1 MEPTPFFEWLKGP
14 DALGVAP
21 HFFAAHPDGTRDRET
36 YGGYGDAPAIA
47 RAHFWAAPQ
56 RIEMSQGWGHPPRF
70 PDLANWSGDGSP
82 HARCLLVSL
91 MLHALLT
98 QFKLPAHRAY
108 DVQARFPA
116 YHHARFG
123 DQRAEYRLMRWLGD
137 GQWLDSLDLARAAL
151 RITVRLQKDRPLYHR
166 VFAAGSFETA
176 TQVAQAATEFEKAL
190 PRTPGYVAPGRALEH
205 GAHVMAEAFQPT
217 GVSRHGRAV
226 LDMASAHWPV
236 HLQPLDLLWLPD
248 ESAPLVSDDLR
259 QALASGGFTGMRFGK
274 EWRSAFAQPAEMHGP
289 AFRAQRAALLS
300 RITASPDADPS
311 ARSARIFAALQARQ
325 QALTEQPI
333 DVAQL
338 VLPAAYA
345 ELLRTGVPTY
355 VEPDDGDE
363 SDEDHDDGDLGR
375 QDPRQWH
382 WFPRERLRMLDDI
395 GDDGDWVASHP
406 EAVRALLVAQ
416 DDGGDYLGFLLQDG
430 SDLELDGT
438 LMHFKHETGEILPS
452 AVRDWALP
460 PHARAASAR

>member
-36 YGGYGDAPAIA
+36 YSGRGDAPPIA
-47 RAHFWAAPQ
+47 REHFWDAPQ

-70 PDLANWSGDGSP
+70 PDLAGWSGDGAP
-82 HARCLLVSL
+82 HAKCLLVS
-91 MLHALLT
+91 MRLHALLT
-98 QFKLPAHRAY
+98 QFRLPAHRAY
-108 DVQARFPA
+108 DVEARFPA
-116 YHHARFG
+116 HQHARFG
-123 DQRAEYRLMRWLGD
+123 DQRATYRLMHWPGD
-137 GQWLDSLDLARAAL
+137 GQWLDSLDLVRTAL
-151 RITVRLQKDRPLYHR
+151 RITVRLQKDRPRYHR

-176 TQVAQAATEFEKAL
+176 AQVAQAAADFEKEL
-190 PRTPGYVAPGRALEH
+190 PRTPGYVAPERALEH
-205 GAHVMAEAFQPT
+205 AAHVMAEAFQPA

-274 EWRSAFAQPAEMHGP
+274 EWRTAFVQPAEMHGL
-289 AFRAQRAALLS
+289 AFRAERAALLS
-300 RITASPDADPS
+300 RVAASQDADPS
-311 ARSARIFAALQARQ
+311 EQSIQVFAALQARR
-325 QALTEQPI
+325 QALARQSIGVT
-333 DVAQL
+333 QL

-345 ELLRTGVPTY
+345 ELLRTGLPTHA
-355 VEPDDGDE
+355 DD
-363 SDEDHDDGDLGR
+363 DLDP

-406 EAVRALLVAQ
+406 EAARALLVAQ
-416 DDGGDYLGFLLQDG
+416 DDGGDFLGFLLRDG

-438 LMHFKHETGEILPS
+438 LMHFMHETGEILPS
-452 AVRDWALP
+452 AVRGWAQ
-460 PHARAASAR
+460 AAQAEAASAR

>member
-21 HFFAAHPDGTRDRET
+21 HFFAMRPDGTRDRET
-36 YGGYGDAPAIA
+36 YCGYGDAPPIT
-47 RAHFWAAPQ
+47 REHFWAAPQ
-56 RIEMSQGWGHPPRF
+56 RIEMSQDWGHPPRF
-70 PDLANWSGDGSP
+70 PDLADWSGDGSP

-91 MLHALLT
+91 RLHALLT
-98 QFKLPAHRAY
+98 QFKLPAHHAY
-108 DVQARFPA
+108 DAEARFPA

-123 DQRAEYRLMRWLGD
+123 DQRAEYRLMHWLGD
-137 GQWLDSLDLARAAL
+137 GQWLDSLDLARTAL
-151 RITVRLQKDRPLYHR
+151 RITVRLQKDRPRYHR

-176 TQVAQAATEFEKAL
+176 AQVAQAAAEFEKEL
-190 PRTPGYVAPGRALEH
+190 PRTPGYVPPGRALEH
-205 GAHVMAEAFQPT
+205 EAHVMAEAFQPA
-217 GVSRHGRAV
+217 GVSRHGRPV

-248 ESAPLVSDDLR
+248 ESAPLVSKDLR

-274 EWRSAFAQPAEMHGP
+274 EWRSAFAQPAEMQSP
-289 AFRAQRAALLS
+289 AFRAERAELLS
-300 RITASPDADPS
+300 QIATSPDADPS
-311 ARSARIFAALQARQ
+311 ARSVRIFAALQARQ

-345 ELLRTGVPTY
+345 ELLRTGLPVHA
-355 VEPDDGDE
+355 EPDEGDE
-363 SDEDHDDGDLGR
+363 DQDDGDLGA

-382 WFPRERLRMLDDI
+382 WFPRERLCMLDDI

-406 EAVRALLVAQ
+406 EAARALLVAQ
-416 DDGGDYLGFLLQDG
+416 DEGGDYLGFLLRDG
-430 SDLELDGT
+430 SDLELDDT

-452 AVRDWALP
+452 AVRDWAPP
-460 PHARAASAR
+460 PHARPASAR